1 VASRVRLSAGYD
13 DSLAKASEGGQSV
26 GAAFDHLDLVD
37 DAFGVAVGR
46 RLLEVA
52 EQLLLPGA
60 DAFGERVE
68 RGESGMVDCEIERV
82 EALLA
87 SARSLAW

>member
-1 VASRVRLSAGYD
+1 LIT
-13 DSLAKASEGGQSV
+13 LT
-26 GAAFDHLDLVD
+26 FVD

-46 RLLEVA
+46 RLREVA

-82 EALLA
+82 EALLGVCVA
-87 SARSLAW
+87 ARPVDVTERFF